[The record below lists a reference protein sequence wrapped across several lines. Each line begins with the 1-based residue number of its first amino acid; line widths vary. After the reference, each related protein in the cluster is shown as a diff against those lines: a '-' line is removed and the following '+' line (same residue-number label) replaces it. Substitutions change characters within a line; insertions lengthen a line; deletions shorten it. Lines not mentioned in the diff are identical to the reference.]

1 MRRTVNPGFMK
12 VATGLGIWLA
22 VAIAVSALGIL
33 YNPPRPVL
41 PALIWGPVI
50 AFLVSFIYFRGLRSW
65 VLWVDLRWPILFHII
80 RAPIGIAFLLM
91 EAAGSLPAE
100 FAVKAGI
107 GDIVIGVTA
116 IVAMLCVP
124 LRSTIRSGT
133 VLVWNTLGLADILMV
148 VVVAQ
153 RLLFF
158 SGNPDSLVELTR
170 FPTLVIPSF
179 VVPMVLITH
188 FVIFAQLW
196 HKRTAGGH

>member
-1 MRRTVNPGFMK
+1 
-12 VATGLGIWLA
+12 
-22 VAIAVSALGIL
+22 
-33 YNPPRPVL
+33 
-41 PALIWGPVI
+41 
-50 AFLVSFIYFRGLRSW
+50 
-65 VLWVDLRWPILFHII
+65 
-80 RAPIGIAFLLM
+80 M